1 MMDSQE
7 KTQVNEAEVEVN
19 ATENAVTNENVEN
32 VETPDVQDIPAEE
45 AEVVQEEPV
54 EEVPVEETPV
64 EEAPVEEAP
73 VEEVPEVEETPA
85 EEEPKAEVEPEEVP
99 VVEEEAPAV
108 EEETPVAEEETPAV
122 EEEPEV
128 AETPEDSDEAEQTDN
143 AEESEEAQIPLM
155 KTKEEVLARAQEI
168 AEQNEGGSKQELEL
182 LKQLYYKY
190 HRADMVAAM
199 QAWVD
204 AGGSAED
211 YQPEP
216 DPTEEQFK
224 ATMQRIRQ
232 RRAEMQA
239 EQEQQRT
246 ENLAKKQA
254 VIDKIK
260 QLATTPE
267 EAGKSYDAFKELQ
280 AEWREIGP
288 VPAENVSEIWKNY
301 QLYVEQFYDML
312 KLNIQFREY
321 DFRKNLEAK
330 TLLCEQAE
338 KLAEEKDVV
347 SAINRLQTL
356 HQEWKEIGPVAKEL
370 REEIWNRFKEA
381 STVIRKRHQ
390 EFFEARK
397 AKEEENL
404 TKKTELCEKVEA
416 VSTEGLKTF
425 ADWDAKTKEI
435 IDLQAIWKTIG
446 FAPQKVN
453 TQIFERFRAACD
465 KFFGEKAAYF
475 KSVKEELNQNLQKK
489 RALVEQA
496 EALKESTDWK
506 QTGDA
511 LIELQKQ
518 WKSIGAVPRKVS
530 DELWKRFVGACDH
543 FFEAKSQ
550 ATAGQREEEK
560 ENLTKKK
567 DIIERLRALTEE
579 GAEATAQKVHELQAE
594 WANVGFVPIRDKDK
608 IYKQYREVV
617 DTLYKKLNLSQ
628 AERRLSSFRT
638 TLKVSAE
645 AGANTLARERDRL
658 ARAYEI
664 MKGELQT
671 YENNIGFLSASSK
684 KGSTLVQ
691 EIEKKVEKLKDELN
705 LLKEKIKA
713 VEAEMRN
720 QDKKEE

>member
-1 MMDSQE
+1 M
-7 KTQVNEAEVEVN
+7 
-19 ATENAVTNENVEN
+19 ATETAENVEQTA
-32 VETPDVQDIPAEE
+32 ETEAQENQAAEE
-45 AEVVQEEPV
+45 LP
-54 EEVPVEETPV
+54 T
-64 EEAPVEEAP
+64 
-73 VEEVPEVEETPA
+73 EVEETPA
-85 EEEPKAEVEPEEVP
+85 EEA
-99 VVEEEAPAV
+99 EEAP
-108 EEETPVAEEETPAV
+108 VAEVEETPA
-122 EEEPEV
+122 EP
-128 AETPEDSDEAEQTDN
+128 
-143 AEESEEAQIPLM
+143 QIPLM

-168 AEQNEGGSKQELEL
+168 AEQGEGGSKQELEL

-190 HRADMVAAM
+190 HRADMMAAQ

-204 AGGSAED
+204 AGGAAED

-224 ATMQRIRQ
+224 ATMLRIRQ
-232 RRAEMQA
+232 RRAELQA
-239 EQEQQRT
+239 EQEQQRAD
-246 ENLAKKQA
+246 NLQKKQD
-254 VIDKIK
+254 VIEKIK

-267 EAGKSYDAFKELQ
+267 EAGKSYDTFKELQ

-288 VPAENVSEIWKNY
+288 VPAEHVSEVWKNY

-347 SAINRLQTL
+347 TAINRLQTL

-381 STVIRKRHQ
+381 STVVRKRHQ

-397 AKEEENL
+397 AQEEENL
-404 TKKTELCEKVEA
+404 TKKTALCEQVEA
-416 VSTEGLKTF
+416 ISTEGLKTF

-435 IDLQAIWKTIG
+435 IDLQAVWKSIG

-465 KFFGEKAAYF
+465 KFFTEKATYF
-475 KSVKEELNQNLQKK
+475 KTVKEELNQNLAKK
-489 RALVEQA
+489 KELVEKA
-496 EALKESTDWK
+496 EALKDSTEWK
-506 QTGDA
+506 ETSDA

-518 WKSIGAVPRKVS
+518 WKTIGAVPRKVS

-543 FFEAKSQ
+543 FFEAKNQ

-567 DIIERLRALTEE
+567 DIIERLRALAEE

-594 WANVGFVPIRDKDK
+594 WNAVGFVPIRDKDK
-608 IYKQYREVV
+608 IYKQYREAV

-628 AERRLSSFRT
+628 AERRLSSFKT

-658 ARAYEI
+658 ARAYDI

-684 KGSTLVQ
+684 KGNSLVQ

-705 LLKEKIKA
+705 LLREKIKA
-713 VEAEMRN
+713 VETEMRN
-720 QDKKEE
+720 QNNKED

>member
-1 MMDSQE
+1 MDSLDQT
-7 KTQVNEAEVEVN
+7 KVNEAAEEVVPVETVETVNETVEVP
-19 ATENAVTNENVEN
+19 VV
-32 VETPDVQDIPAEE
+32 E
-45 AEVVQEEPV
+45 AEAPV
-54 EEVPVEETPV
+54 VEETPELV
-64 EEAPVEEAP
+64 EEAPA
-73 VEEVPEVEETPA
+73 EETPA
-85 EEEPKAEVEPEEVP
+85 EEVP
-99 VVEEEAPAV
+99 VVVDA
-108 EEETPVAEEETPAV
+108 PVAEE
-122 EEEPEV
+122 
-128 AETPEDSDEAEQTDN
+128 TPEAEP
-143 AEESEEAQIPLM
+143 QIPLM

-168 AEQNEGGSKQELEL
+168 AAQGDGGNKQELEL

-190 HRADMVAAM
+190 HKAEILAAQ
-199 QAWVD
+199 QAFVD
-204 AGGSAED
+204 AGGDPET
-211 YQPEP
+211 YQPEL
-216 DPTEEQFK
+216 DPTEEPFK
-224 ATMQRIRQ
+224 EAMQQIRQ
-232 RRAEMQA
+232 SRAQLMA
-239 EQEQQRT
+239 EQEQQRA

-254 VIDKIK
+254 VIEKIK
-260 QLATTPE
+260 LLATTPE

-288 VPAENVSEIWKNY
+288 VPAEHVSEIWKNY

-347 SAINRLQTL
+347 TAINRLQTL
-356 HQEWKEIGPVAKEL
+356 HQEWKEIGPVAKDL

-390 EFFEARK
+390 DFFVARK
-397 AKEEENL
+397 AQEEENL
-404 TKKTELCEKVEA
+404 QKKTELCEQVEA
-416 VSTEGLKTF
+416 IPTDGLKTF

-435 IDLQAIWKTIG
+435 IDLQAVWKTIG

-465 KFFGEKAAYF
+465 KFFAEKAAYF

-489 RALVEQA
+489 KELVEKA
-496 EALKESTDWK
+496 EALKDSTEWK
-506 QTGDA
+506 QTSDA

-518 WKSIGAVPRKVS
+518 WKTIGAVPRKVS

-543 FFEAKSQ
+543 FFEAKGA
-550 ATAGQREEEK
+550 ATAEERGEQQ
-560 ENLTKKK
+560 ENLKKK
-567 DIIERLRALTEE
+567 QDIIARLKGLLEDA
-579 GAEATAQKVHELQAE
+579 AEATGQKVRELQQE
-594 WANVGFVPIRDKDK
+594 WNEVGFVPIRDKDK

-617 DTLYKKLNLSQ
+617 DELYKKLNLSQ
-628 AERRLSSFRT
+628 AERRLNSFKT

-684 KGSTLVQ
+684 KGNSLVQ
-691 EIEKKVEKLKDELN
+691 EIQKKVDKLKDELE
-705 LLKEKIKA
+705 LLKQKIKA
-713 VEAEMRN
+713 VESEM
-720 QDKKEE
+720 KKSLD

>member
-7 KTQVNEAEVEVN
+7 TTKVNEAEVEVMP
-19 ATENAVTNENVEN
+19 TETAENVEQTAEAEAQEN
-32 VETPDVQDIPAEE
+32 QAAEELPTKVEETPAEE
-45 AEVVQEEPV
+45 AE
-54 EEVPVEETPV
+54 
-64 EEAPVEEAP
+64 EAPVA
-73 VEEVPEVEETPA
+73 EVEETPA
-85 EEEPKAEVEPEEVP
+85 EP
-99 VVEEEAPAV
+99 
-108 EEETPVAEEETPAV
+108 
-122 EEEPEV
+122 
-128 AETPEDSDEAEQTDN
+128 
-143 AEESEEAQIPLM
+143 QIPLM

-168 AEQNEGGSKQELEL
+168 AEQGEGGSKQELEL

-190 HRADMVAAM
+190 HRADMMAAQ

-204 AGGSAED
+204 AGGAAED

-224 ATMQRIRQ
+224 ATMLRIRQ
-232 RRAEMQA
+232 RRAELQA
-239 EQEQQRT
+239 EQEQQRAD
-246 ENLAKKQA
+246 NLQKKQD
-254 VIDKIK
+254 VIEKIK

-267 EAGKSYDAFKELQ
+267 EAGKSYDTFKELQ

-288 VPAENVSEIWKNY
+288 VPAEHVSEVWKNY

-347 SAINRLQTL
+347 TAINRLQTL

-381 STVIRKRHQ
+381 STVVRKRHQ

-397 AKEEENL
+397 AQEEENL
-404 TKKTELCEKVEA
+404 TKKTALCEQVETI
-416 VSTEGLKTF
+416 STEGLKTF

-435 IDLQAIWKTIG
+435 IDLQAVWKSIG

-465 KFFGEKAAYF
+465 KFFTEKATYF
-475 KSVKEELNQNLQKK
+475 KTVKEELNQNLAKK
-489 RALVEQA
+489 KELVEKA
-496 EALKESTDWK
+496 EALKDSTEWK
-506 QTGDA
+506 ETSDA

-518 WKSIGAVPRKVS
+518 WKTIGAVPRKVS

-543 FFEAKSQ
+543 FFEAKNQ

-567 DIIERLRALTEE
+567 DIIERLRALAEE

-594 WANVGFVPIRDKDK
+594 WNAVGFVPIRDKDK
-608 IYKQYREVV
+608 IYKQYREAV

-628 AERRLSSFRT
+628 AERRLSSFKT

-684 KGSTLVQ
+684 KGNSLVQ

-705 LLKEKIKA
+705 LLREKIKA
-713 VEAEMRN
+713 VETEMRN
-720 QDKKEE
+720 QNNKED

>member
-7 KTQVNEAEVEVN
+7 KTQVNEAEVEMT
-19 ATENAVTNENVEN
+19 AAENAVTNENVEN
-32 VETPDVQDIPAEE
+32 VETPEVQEVPVEEPVVEETPEAPAEE
-45 AEVVQEEPV
+45 AEAAKEEPV
-54 EEVPVEETPV
+54 VEAPAEEVPAVEEEVPAV
-64 EEAPVEEAP
+64 EEPKDEVQPEEEAPV
-73 VEEVPEVEETPA
+73 
-85 EEEPKAEVEPEEVP
+85 
-99 VVEEEAPAV
+99 V
-108 EEETPVAEEETPAV
+108 EEETPVVEEEVPAV
-122 EEEPEV
+122 EEEPESSDSS
-128 AETPEDSDEAEQTDN
+128 EGSEEPEQSEAS
-143 AEESEEAQIPLM
+143 EESEESQIPLM
-155 KTKEEVLARAQEI
+155 RTKEEVLARAQEI

-204 AGGSAED
+204 KGGAAED

-267 EAGKSYDAFKELQ
+267 EAGKSYDTFKELQ

-404 TKKTELCEKVEA
+404 TKKTELCDKVEA

-579 GAEATAQKVHELQAE
+579 GAEATAQMVHELQAE

>member
-7 KTQVNEAEVEVN
+7 TTKVNEAEVEVM
-19 ATENAVTNENVEN
+19 ATETAENVEQ
-32 VETPDVQDIPAEE
+32 TAE
-45 AEVVQEEPV
+45 AEAQENQAT
-54 EEVPVEETPV
+54 EELPT
-64 EEAPVEEAP
+64 
-73 VEEVPEVEETPA
+73 EVEETPA
-85 EEEPKAEVEPEEVP
+85 EEA
-99 VVEEEAPAV
+99 EEAP
-108 EEETPVAEEETPAV
+108 VAEVEETPA
-122 EEEPEV
+122 EP
-128 AETPEDSDEAEQTDN
+128 
-143 AEESEEAQIPLM
+143 QIPLM

-168 AEQNEGGSKQELEL
+168 AEQGEGGSKQELEL

-190 HRADMVAAM
+190 HRADMMAAQ

-204 AGGSAED
+204 AGGAAED

-224 ATMQRIRQ
+224 ATMLRIRQ
-232 RRAEMQA
+232 RRAELQA
-239 EQEQQRT
+239 EQEQQRAD
-246 ENLAKKQA
+246 NLQKKQD
-254 VIDKIK
+254 VIEKIK

-267 EAGKSYDAFKELQ
+267 EAGKSYDTFKELQ

-288 VPAENVSEIWKNY
+288 VPAEHVSEVWKNY

-347 SAINRLQTL
+347 TAINRLQTL

-381 STVIRKRHQ
+381 STVVRKRHQ

-397 AKEEENL
+397 AQEEENL
-404 TKKTELCEKVEA
+404 TKKTALCEQVETI
-416 VSTEGLKTF
+416 STEGLKTF

-435 IDLQAIWKTIG
+435 IDLQAVWKSIG

-465 KFFGEKAAYF
+465 KFFTEKATYF
-475 KSVKEELNQNLQKK
+475 KTVKEELNQNLAKK
-489 RALVEQA
+489 KELVEKA
-496 EALKESTDWK
+496 EALKDSTEWK
-506 QTGDA
+506 ETSDA

-518 WKSIGAVPRKVS
+518 WKTIGAVPRKVS

-543 FFEAKSQ
+543 FFEAKNQ

-567 DIIERLRALTEE
+567 DIIERLRALAEE

-594 WANVGFVPIRDKDK
+594 WNAVGFVPIRDKDK
-608 IYKQYREVV
+608 IYKQYREAV

-628 AERRLSSFRT
+628 AERRLSSFKT

-658 ARAYEI
+658 ARAYDI

-684 KGSTLVQ
+684 KGNSLVQ

-705 LLKEKIKA
+705 LLREKIKA
-713 VEAEMRN
+713 VETEMRN
-720 QDKKEE
+720 QNNKED